1 MQKKL
6 LTMAVAGAL
15 AAPVAAFAQVTV
27 YGSIDTGIR
36 NQSKAFIT
44 PGGAGGATGG
54 KLSIDSQL
62 KKTNRWGLKA
72 SDDLGGGLMANFVL
86 EGGYQSDTG
95 VGPLDWQ
102 RRALLGFSKG
112 GNSVDLGR
120 EYTLNFKTQGIY
132 DPLSHDYGGSAG
144 GVQTAIT
151 QGVRTS
157 NSITAAFRFGTGG
170 VAVQYGAGEVVDET
184 SGNTYTAVN
193 GDMAFGPV
201 TIGAAWGSRDA
212 VAPAVTDT
220 TTTNI
225 GGAYKMGA
233 FTFRLGMGT
242 EDIDTGNETTK
253 LSGGVQYDFSPTLTG
268 RFSYY
273 DFAVDN
279 AAGAEIATA
288 KVMVVN
294 VEYSLSKRTLVYAA
308 FDRKSMTG
316 ATTFVPTAAT
326 TAFGAAAATST
337 LWSTTA
343 DGATGIGVGIVHNF

>member
-95 VGPLDWQ
+95 LNGTGLDFA
-102 RRALLGFSKG
+102 RRAILGFSKG

-144 GVQTAIT
+144 VQGDLTA
-151 QGVRTS
+151 GVRTS

-170 VAVQYGAGEVVDET
+170 VAVQYAPGEVAGD
-184 SGNTYTAVN
+184 GGALRFTAFN

-201 TIGAAWGSRDA
+201 TLGAAASTKGAAAGSTADIK
-212 VAPAVTDT
+212 
-220 TTTNI
+220 TTNF

-233 FTFRLGMGT
+233 FTFRLGIGT
-242 EDIDTGNETTK
+242 EDVDTGNESTK

-268 RFSYY
+268 RVSFY
-273 DFAVDN
+273 DQATDN
-279 AAGAEIATA
+279 AAGTEVATSETFI
-288 KVMVVN
+288 VN
-294 VEYSLSKRTLVYAA
+294 VEYSLSKRTLVYAV
-308 FDRKSMTG
+308 FDRKGFTG
-316 ATTFVPTAAT
+316 TDLTT
-326 TAFGAAAATST
+326 
-337 LWSTTA
+337 LR
-343 DGATGIGVGIVHNF
+343 DGATGIGAGIVVNF